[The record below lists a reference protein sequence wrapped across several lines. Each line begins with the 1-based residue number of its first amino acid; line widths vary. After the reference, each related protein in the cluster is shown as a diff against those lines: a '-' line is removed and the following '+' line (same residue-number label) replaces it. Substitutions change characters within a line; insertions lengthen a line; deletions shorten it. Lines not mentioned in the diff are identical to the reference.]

1 MERNIEKELL
11 GWKNSLERSPLIIR
25 GARQVGKSYTVESF
39 GKANFANTVV
49 ANFEEKPYLTTCFE
63 SLEIPGIIGKL
74 SNLLGVTIVPGETLL
89 FLDEIQ
95 NCIPALKSL
104 RYFKEKL
111 PSLHVIA
118 AGSFLEFV
126 LEDTT
131 DVSFPV
137 GRVQFIN
144 LRPLS
149 FMEYLQAINQQGL
162 CEIISAISF
171 ENPLSDD
178 LHNYLLRFVRDFFYV
193 GGMPG
198 AVAKFSQNQSYL
210 DAQRIQTSI
219 IDFYRLDLAKYSKKN
234 QYKNLEYLFQRI
246 PTLAG
251 QHFKYNKIDP
261 NSSNPSRDYKTALH
275 KLSLARVIHLVHS
288 TNANGIPLQS
298 EVNEKKFKVFFLDI
312 GLLQNA
318 LEVDAK
324 EIATTELTDI
334 YKGVLA
340 EQFVAQELLAYVDP
354 YIDRHLYF
362 WDRQETGSTAEV
374 DFVMNI
380 AGKIV
385 PIEVKAGATG
395 KLKSLRQFLD
405 IKPAKIGLKIS
416 EAPMKLE
423 NNIFSVPFYLIS
435 QLPRLMMAANMI
447 F

>member
-1 MERNIEKELL
+1 MKREIEKELL
-11 GWKNSLERSPLIIR
+11 KWKNSSERSPLIVR

-39 GKANFANTVV
+39 GQTNFKNTVV
-49 ANFEEKPYLTTCFE
+49 ANFEEKPYLASCFD
-63 SLEIPGIIGKL
+63 SLEIPVILGKL
-74 SNLLGVTIVPGETLL
+74 SNLLGSPIIPGESLL

-95 NCIPALKSL
+95 NCLPALKSL

-126 LEDTT
+126 LEDAP
-131 DVSFPV
+131 DISFPV

-162 CEIISAISF
+162 CEIISSTSF
-171 ENPLSDD
+171 ENPLPDD
-178 LHNYLLRFVRDFFYV
+178 LHRHLLRFVRDFFII

-198 AVAKFSQNQSYL
+198 AVAKFAQDQSYI
-210 DAQRIQTSI
+210 DAQRIQGSI
-219 IDFYRLDLAKYSKKN
+219 IEFYRLDLAKYSKKN
-234 QYKNLEYLFQRI
+234 QYKYLEYLFQRI
-246 PTLAG
+246 PALTG

-261 NSSNPSRDYKTALH
+261 HSSNPTRDYKTALH
-275 KLSLARVIHLVHS
+275 KLSLARVIHLVHA

-324 EIATTELTDI
+324 EIATSELTDI
-334 YKGVLA
+334 FRGVLA
-340 EQFVAQELLAYVDP
+340 EQFVGQELLAYVDP

-362 WDRQETGSTAEV
+362 WDRQEAGGSAEV

-380 AGKIV
+380 SGKIV
-385 PIEVKAGATG
+385 PIEVKSGATG
-395 KLKSLRQFLD
+395 KLKSLRQFLAT
-405 IKPAKIGLKIS
+405 KPAKTGLKIS
-416 EAPMKLE
+416 EAPMKREDNVLS
-423 NNIFSVPFYLIS
+423 IPFYLIS
-435 QLPRLMMAANMI
+435 QLPRLLE
-447 F
+447 